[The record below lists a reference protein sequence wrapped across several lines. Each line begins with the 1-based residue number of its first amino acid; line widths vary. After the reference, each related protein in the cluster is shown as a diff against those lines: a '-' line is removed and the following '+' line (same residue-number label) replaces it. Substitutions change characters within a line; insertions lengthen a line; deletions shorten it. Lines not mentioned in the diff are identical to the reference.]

1 MATVQLDHVS
11 VDIPVYDIA
20 GSSLRKFILGKT
32 IGGRFAQIG
41 NTVIVNALK
50 NINFEAHDGD
60 RIGLIGNNGSG
71 KTTLLRVLAQVY
83 PPTQG
88 RLTMDGRI
96 SPMLDA
102 MLGMT
107 PDATGMENIYI
118 CGVLWGLSRSQVE
131 ASIDDVAEFTELG
144 DYLKMPVRTY
154 SMGMQLRLAFA
165 IATLREPDILLLDE
179 VIGVGDATFYEK
191 AQARLQRLIERSRIL
206 FVASHANAMIA
217 QLCNKAIW
225 LSEGNMMQYG
235 EVNEVVASYQKATNE
250 VLQARA
256 G

>member
-1 MATVQLDHVS
+1 VATIQLEKIS
-11 VDIPVYDIA
+11 VDIPVYDIGA
-20 GSSLRKFILGKT
+20 SSLRKFILGKT
-32 IGGRFAQIG
+32 IGGRFAKVG
-41 NTVIVNALK
+41 NHVIVNALK
-50 NINFEAHDGD
+50 RIDFEAHDGD

-88 RLTMDGRI
+88 KLTINGRV

-118 CGVLWGLSRSQVE
+118 CGVLWGLSRKQVD
-131 ASIDDVAEFTELG
+131 ASVDDVAGFTELG

-154 SMGMQLRLAFA
+154 SSGMQLRLAFA

-179 VIGVGDATFYEK
+179 VIGVGDAVFYQK
-191 AQARLQRLIERSRIL
+191 AQARLQNLIERSRIL
-206 FVASHANAMIA
+206 FVASHSNEMIA
-217 QLCNKAIW
+217 KLCNKAIW
-225 LSEGNMMQYG
+225 LSEGNLIRYG
-235 EVNEVVASYQKATNE
+235 KVADVLASYEKAAAE
-250 VLQARA
+250 LRQAQA
-256 G
+256 H